1 MTLDLGVISAA
12 VVGYLLLLFLIAY
25 VTDRQWLPAWL
36 TRNPVVYVLSLGVY
50 ATTWSYYG
58 SVGFAQ
64 DQGLNF
70 LTIYLGVTLA
80 FVLTPVLLMPILRL
94 TRTYQLTS
102 VADLFAFRFNS
113 QWAGVLVTL
122 LMLAGVLPYIA
133 LQIRAVA
140 ESTQVLTPESSPDVL
155 AFWFMVLVTVFT
167 IIFGARHVSP
177 REHHDG
183 LVAAIA
189 FESLMKL
196 VALLLVAGVG
206 VWQAFG
212 GIGGMQAWLA
222 DNPEQLEALY
232 APARE
237 GPFTSLLVL
246 AFAAAFL
253 LPRQFHMLFAENQ
266 NPRDLN
272 LASWAF
278 PLFLLAL
285 TLVIPPI
292 LWAAIVLQPG
302 TPADYHVLGLSLAS
316 GSPSLALLAYLGGIS
331 AASAMIVVSTLA
343 ISAMTLN
350 HLVLP
355 LAGPQPHRDLYGALR
370 WARRVVMVAV
380 IAAGYG
386 FYLILEPT
394 SGLVGWG
401 LISFLA
407 MAQLLP
413 GIIGLL
419 FWPRATSHGFIAG
432 LIGGACVWVFT
443 VLLPPVTGDSTM
455 LWMGLPAPDGEQ
467 PAVYQSATFWSLCIN
482 SVLFVAVSLLSRP
495 DEREREAAAVCRDLN
510 PTLPVGELRARSP
523 QQFVKRLASV
533 MGKTAARK
541 EVEKAV
547 RERGLHWDETRPSH
561 LHGLRAQIER
571 NISGMMGP
579 VLARMIVDEQLQMDT
594 RSRTALAQ
602 NVRVIE
608 DRLETSRTRLRGL
621 AAELDRLRRYH
632 RQIIEDLPLGVC
644 AVAHGGRLVR
654 WNPAITELTHI
665 PMSDVIGRRLDE
677 LPAPWG
683 PLLASF
689 LNSDASHW
697 HRQEIQTN
705 DHARWYSLHKAAI
718 DDPSNSNRGADT
730 VLLVEDLTEVS
741 VLEQELA
748 HSERLASI
756 GRLAAGV
763 AHEIGN
769 PVTGISCLAQELRD
783 EETDDERTSAIA
795 EEVLNQAQRI
805 NNIVQSL
812 VRYAHGGV
820 GSQRPPEP
828 VDLRQTVEEAMRL
841 TTLSRRARFVRFD
854 NDVPEGVTIS
864 GDPQQLV
871 QVFVNLFSNAADAC
885 ADHEEEGAIRIDLE
899 HHGDGWLNIHV
910 RDNGSGIPDDVL
922 GHVLEPFVTTKR
934 PGYGTGLGLPL
945 VYNIVREHGGE
956 VLVDSDT
963 TGTCITLRLRP
974 VIPLAGPQPALAD
987 GQPRT

>member
-1 MTLDLGVISAA
+1 MTLDLGVISAVA
-12 VVGYLLLLFLIAY
+12 VGYLLLLFLIAY
-25 VTDRQWLPAWL
+25 ATDRQWLPTWL
-36 TRNPVVYVLSLGVY
+36 TRNPIVYVLSLGVY

-58 SVGFAQ
+58 SVGFAR

-80 FVLTPVLLMPILRL
+80 FVLAPVLLMPILRL

-113 QWAGVLVTL
+113 QLTGVLVTV

-140 ESTQVLTPESSPDVL
+140 ESTQVLTQESSPEVL
-155 AFWFMVLVTVFT
+155 AFWFVVLVTAFT
-167 IIFGARHVSP
+167 IVFGARHVSP
-177 REHHDG
+177 REHHHG
-183 LVAAIA
+183 LVAAVA

-196 VALLLVAGVG
+196 VALLLVAGVA

-212 GIGGMQAWLA
+212 GLGEMQRWLA
-222 DNPEQLEALY
+222 ENPKHLEAMY
-232 APARE
+232 EPARE
-237 GPFTSLLVL
+237 GPWASLLLL
-246 AFAAAFL
+246 AFAAGFL

-266 NPRDLN
+266 NPRHLQV
-272 LASWAF
+272 ATWAF

-292 LWAAIVLQPG
+292 LWAAEVLQPG
-302 TPADYHVLGLSLAS
+302 TSADYHVLGVSLAS
-316 GSPSLALLAYLGGIS
+316 GSPTLALLAYVGGIS

-343 ISAMTLN
+343 ISSMTLN

-355 LAGPQPHRDLYGALR
+355 MAGPQPHRDLYGALR

-419 FWPRATSHGFIAG
+419 FWSRGTSHGVIAG
-432 LIGGACVWVFT
+432 LLAGSGVWVFT

-455 LWMGLPAPDGEQ
+455 AWLGLAGVGTDQPAP
-467 PAVYQSATFWSLCIN
+467 YQSATFWSLSLN
-482 SVLFVAVSLLSRP
+482 TLLFVVVSLLTRP
-495 DEREREAAAVCRDLN
+495 DEREREAAAVCHDLN
-510 PTLPVGELRARSP
+510 PTMPVGDLRVRSP
-523 QQFVKRLASV
+523 QQFIKRLAAV
-533 MGKTAARK
+533 MGKSAATK

-547 RERGLHWDETRPSH
+547 QQLDLGLDEARPDR
-561 LHGLRAQIER
+561 LHGLRSQIER

-579 VLARMIVDEQLQMDT
+579 VLARMIVDERLQLDT
-594 RSRTALAQ
+594 ESRTALAQ

-608 DRLETSRTRLRGL
+608 DQLETSRTRLRGL

-644 AVAHGGRLVR
+644 AVAQGGRLVR
-654 WNPAITELTHI
+654 WNPAIARLTHLS
-665 PMSDVIGRRLDE
+665 MSDVVGRRLDE
-677 LPAPWG
+677 LSPPWG
-683 PLLASF
+683 PVLAAF
-689 LNSDASHW
+689 LQSEENHW
-697 HRQEIQTN
+697 HRQEIHS
-705 DHARWYSLHKAAI
+705 DGGARWYSLHKATI
-718 DDPSNSNRGADT
+718 EDPADINRSNDT
-730 VLLVEDLTEVS
+730 VLLVEDLTDVS
-741 VLEQELA
+741 LLEQELA

-783 EETDDERTSAIA
+783 EESDPERTQQIA
-795 EEVLNQAQRI
+795 EEVLNQAERI

-828 VDLRQTVEEAMRL
+828 VGLRHTIDEAVRL
-841 TTLSRRARFVRFD
+841 TTLSRRARFMHFD
-854 NDVPEGVTIS
+854 NDTPDHVIIN

-885 ADHEEEGAIRIDLE
+885 ADYTQDGAIRISVTE
-899 HHGDGWLNIHV
+899 QEDGWVAIHV
-910 RDNGSGIPDDVL
+910 RDNGPGIPADVL
-922 GHVLEPFVTTKR
+922 DHVLEPFVTTKR
-934 PGYGTGLGLPL
+934 PGHGTGLGLPL

-956 VLVDSDT
+956 VLVDSNDD
-963 TGTCITLRLRP
+963 GTCVTLRLRNHGEGR
-974 VIPLAGPQPALAD
+974 GPAHVDEQQAL
-987 GQPRT
+987 

>member
-1 MTLDLGVISAA
+1 MTFDLGVLTAIA
-12 VVGYLLLLFLIAY
+12 VGYLLLLFLIAY
-25 VTDRQWLPAWL
+25 VTDRRWLPTWL
-36 TRNPVVYVLSLGVY
+36 TRNPFVYVLSLGVY

-64 DQGLNF
+64 YQGLNF

-113 QWAGVLVTL
+113 QPVGVLVTL

-140 ESTQVLTPESSPDVL
+140 ESTQVLTRESSPDVL
-155 AFWFMVLVTVFT
+155 AFWFVVLVTVFT

-196 VALLLVAGVG
+196 VALLLVAGVAMYM
-206 VWQAFG
+206 AFG
-212 GIGGMQAWLA
+212 GPVGMQQWLA
-222 DNPEQLEALY
+222 AHPEQVEALY

-237 GPFTSLLVL
+237 GPWASLLVL

-266 NPRDLN
+266 APGHLN
-272 LASWAF
+272 VASWAF
-278 PLFLLAL
+278 PLFLLLL
-285 TLVIPPI
+285 TLAVPPI
-292 LWAAIVLQPG
+292 LWAAQVLEPG
-302 TPADYHVLGLSLAS
+302 TPGDYHVLGIPLMS
-316 GSPSLALLAYLGGIS
+316 GWPSLALLAYLGGIS

-343 ISAMTLN
+343 ISSMTLN

-355 LAGPQPHRDLYGALR
+355 LAGPQPHRDFYGALR
-370 WARRVVMVAV
+370 WARRVAMVAV

-386 FYLILEPT
+386 FYRILEPT

-413 GIIGLL
+413 GIVGLL

-432 LIGGACVWVFT
+432 LLGGASVWVFT
-443 VLLPPVTGDSTM
+443 VLLPPVTGDST
-455 LWMGLPAPDGEQ
+455 LAWLGLTAAGDGPAE
-467 PAVYQSATFWSLCIN
+467 AYQSSTFWSLSLN
-482 SVLFVAVSLLSRP
+482 ALLFVTVSLLSRP
-495 DEREREAAAVCRDLN
+495 DEQEREAAAACRDLN
-510 PTLPVGELRARSP
+510 PSLPVGDLQARSP
-523 QQFVKRLASV
+523 KQFVKRLATV
-533 MGKTAARK
+533 MGKDAARK
-541 EVEKAV
+541 EVDKAV
-547 RERGLHWDETRPSH
+547 RELGLSWDERRPNH

-579 VLARMIVDEQLQMDT
+579 VLARMIVDERLQLDKE
-594 RSRTALAQ
+594 SRTALAQ
-602 NVRVIE
+602 NVRLIE

-644 AVAHGGRLVR
+644 AVAQGGRLVR
-654 WNPAITELTHI
+654 WNPAIAELTGI

-677 LPAPWG
+677 LPGPWG
-683 PLLASF
+683 MLLASF
-689 LNSDASHW
+689 LESDANHW
-697 HRQEIQTN
+697 HRQEIHT
-705 DHARWYSLHKAAI
+705 DDRARWYSLHKATI
-718 DDPSNSNRGADT
+718 EDPGLTSRSDDT

-741 VLEQELA
+741 LLEQELA

-783 EETDDERTSAIA
+783 EDTDREREQAIA
-795 EEVLNQAQRI
+795 EEVLHQAQRI

-812 VRYAHGGV
+812 VRYAHGGAD
-820 GSQRPPEP
+820 SQQPPEP
-828 VDLRQTVEEAMRL
+828 VRLRETVDEATRL

-854 NDVPEGVTIS
+854 NDLPETLTVT
-864 GDPQQLV
+864 GNPQQLV

-885 ADHEEEGAIRIDLE
+885 ADHADEGIIRVTSVDR
-899 HHGDGWLNIHV
+899 GDGWLTVQV
-910 RDNGSGIPDDVL
+910 RDNGEGIPADVL
-922 GHVLEPFVTTKR
+922 DQVLEPFVTTKQ
-934 PGYGTGLGLPL
+934 PGHGTGLGLPL

-956 VLVDSDT
+956 VLIDSDHE
-963 TGTCITLRLRP
+963 GTCITLRFRP
-974 VIPLAGPQPALAD
+974 GEPHAAAADTVREQAG
-987 GQPRT
+987 

>member
-1 MTLDLGVISAA
+1 MTLDLGVISAVA
-12 VVGYLLLLFLIAY
+12 VGYLLLLFLIAY
-25 VTDRQWLPAWL
+25 ITDRQWLPTWL
-36 TRNPVVYVLSLGVY
+36 TRNPLVYVLSLGVY

-58 SVGFAQ
+58 SVGFAKE
-64 DQGLNF
+64 QGLNF

-113 QWAGVLVTL
+113 QMAGIVVTL

-140 ESTQVLTPESSPDVL
+140 ESTQVMTREASPDVL
-155 AFWFMVLVTVFT
+155 AFWFVVLVTGFT

-196 VALLLVAGVG
+196 VALLLVAGVAI
-206 VWQAFG
+206 WQAFG
-212 GIGGMQAWLA
+212 GLGGMHAWLA
-222 DNPEQLEALY
+222 ANPEHLEALY

-237 GPFTSLLVL
+237 GPWVSLLVL
-246 AFAAAFL
+246 AFAAGFL

-266 NPRDLN
+266 NPGHLN
-272 LASWAF
+272 VASWGF

-285 TLVIPPI
+285 TLAIPPI
-292 LWAAIVLQPG
+292 LWAAEVLQPG
-302 TPADYHVLGLSLAS
+302 TPADYHVLGISLAS
-316 GSPSLALLAYLGGIS
+316 GSTTLALLAYLGGIS

-343 ISAMTLN
+343 ISSMTLN

-355 LAGPQPHRDLYGALR
+355 FAGPQPHRDLYGALR
-370 WARRVVMVAV
+370 WARRIVMVAV

-386 FYLILEPT
+386 FYQILEPT

-419 FWPRATSHGFIAG
+419 FWPRATSGGFIAG
-432 LIGGACVWVFT
+432 LLGGSAVWVFT

-455 LWMGLPAPDGEQ
+455 AWLGLASAGEGQ
-467 PAVYQSATFWSLCIN
+467 PAIYQSATFWSLALN
-482 SVLFVAVSLLSRP
+482 SVLFVVISLLSRP

-510 PTLPVGELRARSP
+510 PTLPVGDLHARSP

-533 MGKTAARK
+533 MGKSAAHK

-547 RERGLHWDETRPSH
+547 RERGLHWDETRPTH
-561 LHGLRAQIER
+561 LHGLRAQVER

-579 VLARMIVDEQLQMDT
+579 VLARMIVDERLQMDT
-594 RSRTALAQ
+594 QSRTALAQ
-602 NVRVIE
+602 NVRLIE

-644 AVAHGGRLVR
+644 AVAQGGRLVR
-654 WNPAITELTHI
+654 WNAAIAELTQI
-665 PMSDVIGRRLDE
+665 SMSDVVGRHLDE

-689 LNSDASHW
+689 HKSDQDHW
-697 HRQEIQTN
+697 HRQEIHTDDQP
-705 DHARWYSLHKAAI
+705 RWYSLHKATI
-718 DDPSNSNRGADT
+718 EDPANSNRGDDT
-730 VLLVEDLTEVS
+730 VLLVEDLTDVS
-741 VLEQELA
+741 LLEQELA

-769 PVTGISCLAQELRD
+769 PVTGICCLAQELRD
-783 EETDDERTSAIA
+783 DHTDAERTAAIA
-795 EEVLNQAQRI
+795 EDVLTQAQRI

-820 GSQRPPEP
+820 GNQRPPEP
-828 VDLRQTVEEAMRL
+828 VDLAQTVDEAIRL
-841 TTLSRRARFVRFD
+841 TTLSRRARVVRFD
-854 NDVPEGVTIS
+854 NQLPQNVIVS

-871 QVFVNLFSNAADAC
+871 QVFVNLFSNATDAC
-885 ADHEEEGAIRIDLE
+885 ADQIDEARVEILQTRQE
-899 HHGDGWLNIHV
+899 DDWFAVVVH
-910 RDNGSGIPDDVL
+910 DNGGGISADVL
-922 GHVLEPFVTTKR
+922 DHVLEPFVTTKR
-934 PGYGTGLGLPL
+934 PGHGTGLGLPL

-956 VLVDSDT
+956 VLIENRGG
-963 TGTCITLRLRP
+963 GTRVTLRLR
-974 VIPLAGPQPALAD
+974 AMPAQKDD
-987 GQPRT
+987 GMALDHG

>member
-1 MTLDLGVISAA
+1 MTLDLGFLSAVA
-12 VVGYLLLLFLIAY
+12 VGYLLLLFLIAY
-25 VTDRQWLPAWL
+25 ITDRQWLPVWL
-36 TRNPVVYVLSLGVY
+36 TRNPLVYVLSLGVY

-64 DQGLNF
+64 DQGINY

-113 QWAGVLVTL
+113 QRVGVAVTV

-140 ESTQVLTPESSPDVL
+140 ESTQVLTRESSPEVL
-155 AFWFMVLVTVFT
+155 AFWFVVLVTMFT
-167 IIFGARHVSP
+167 MIFGARHVSP

-196 VALLLVAGVG
+196 VALLLVAGVA
-206 VWQAFG
+206 VAMAFG
-212 GIGGMQAWLA
+212 GLGGMQEWLA
-222 DNPEQLEALY
+222 ANPERVDAFYE
-232 APARE
+232 PARQ
-237 GPFTSLLVL
+237 GPWAGLLIL

-266 NPRDLN
+266 SPGHLN
-272 LASWAF
+272 VASWAF
-278 PLFLLAL
+278 PLFLLVL

-292 LWAAIVLQPG
+292 LWAGQVLQPG
-302 TPADYHVLGLSLAS
+302 TSADYYILGISMAS
-316 GSPSLALLAYLGGIS
+316 GSPALALLAYLGGIS

-355 LAGPQPHRDLYGALR
+355 MAGPQPHRDLYGALR
-370 WARRVVMVAV
+370 WARRSVMVAV

-386 FYLILEPT
+386 CYLLLEPT
-394 SGLVGWG
+394 TGLVGWG

-419 FWPRATSHGFIAG
+419 FWPRATSHGFLAG
-432 LIGGACVWVFT
+432 LIGGSSVWLFT
-443 VLLPPVTGDSTM
+443 VMLPPVTGDSTM
-455 LWMGLPAPDGEQ
+455 AWLGLASPGDSAL
-467 PAVYQSATFWSLCIN
+467 AHQSATFWSLSLN
-482 SVLFVAVSLLSRP
+482 ALLFVVVSLLTRP
-495 DEREREAAAVCRDLN
+495 DEREREAAAACRDLN
-510 PTLPVGELRARSP
+510 PSLPVGDLQARSP
-523 QQFVKRLASV
+523 KQFVKRLATV

-547 RERGLHWDETRPSH
+547 RELGLNWEESRPNH

-579 VLARMIVDEQLQMDT
+579 VLARMIVDERLQMDT
-594 RSRTALAQ
+594 ESRTALAQ
-602 NVRVIE
+602 NVRLIE

-632 RQIIEDLPLGVC
+632 RQVIEDLPLGVC
-644 AVAHGGRLVR
+644 AVAQGGRLVR
-654 WNPAITELTHI
+654 WNPAIAELTGI
-665 PMSDVIGRRLDE
+665 PMADVIGRRMDE
-677 LPAPWG
+677 LPGPWG
-683 PLLASF
+683 ALLGEFLAS
-689 LNSDASHW
+689 DADHW
-697 HRQEIQTN
+697 RRQEINT
-705 DHARWYSLHKAAI
+705 DGLPRRYSLHKATVE
-718 DDPSNSNRGADT
+718 DPGLTSRSDDT
-730 VLLVEDLTEVS
+730 VVLVEDLTDIS

-783 EETDDERTSAIA
+783 EETDPERSHAIA

-805 NNIVQSL
+805 DNIVQSL
-812 VRYAHGGV
+812 VRYAHGGA
-820 GSQRPPEP
+820 GSQRPPETIHLRAT
-828 VDLRQTVEEAMRL
+828 VDEAMRL

-854 NDVPEGVTIS
+854 NELDEHLAIT

-885 ADHEEEGAIRIDLE
+885 ADHAEEAAIGITGERSA
-899 HHGDGWLNIHV
+899 GGWITV
-910 RDNGSGIPDDVL
+910 RVADNGSGIPDEVL
-922 GHVLEPFVTTKR
+922 HQVLEPFVTTKR
-934 PGYGTGLGLPL
+934 PGHGTGLGLPL

-956 VLVDSDT
+956 VTIASDS
-963 TGTCITLRLRP
+963 TGTCVTLRLRATGTDADDGTA
-974 VIPLAGPQPALAD
+974 LREHAG
-987 GQPRT
+987 